1 MAKRKTQEEYIAEVS
16 MINPNVEVL
25 GQYIDSNTKILHR
38 CKIDGYEWNAY
49 PTHILSGHGCPV
61 CVNKVIIV
69 GVNDLAT
76 VRPDLIDYFEDK
88 DEAKIHT
95 IGCGCRANLVC
106 PCCGYKKNML
116 IHHLVAT
123 GFACPVC
130 GDGVSYPNKFCRALL
145 SQIDNLHARHEYQ
158 PNWAKPYF
166 YDSYFEWNGNKYI
179 LEADGMQHFTDN
191 NFGRITLDEVKHIDN
206 IKNELAINHGITV
219 IRIDCRKSELNYIK
233 TNILNSVLSKIFDLS
248 NIDWLMCERNART
261 SLLTQVCNFYNT
273 SNNKQIKYITE
284 QLNLSA
290 VTVRRYL
297 NRGTNI
303 GVCNYKGQAYQ
314 LGVIAYCIKDNKTFS
329 FPSVSMCSRELS
341 NLYNIK
347 IEKKGIDRTCRGK
360 QKSYK
365 GFIFKFK
372 DGDMYEQSA

>member
-1 MAKRKTQEEYIAEVS
+1 
-16 MINPNVEVL
+16 
-25 GQYIDSNTKILHR
+25 
-38 CKIDGYEWNAY
+38 
-49 PTHILSGHGCPV
+49 
-61 CVNKVIIV
+61 
-69 GVNDLAT
+69 
-76 VRPDLIDYFEDK
+76 
-88 DEAKIHT
+88 
-95 IGCGCRANLVC
+95 
-106 PCCGYKKNML
+106 ML
-116 IHHLVAT
+116 IHHLVVT

-145 SQIDNLHARHEYQ
+145 SQIDNLNAKYEYQ

-166 YDSYFEWNGNKYI
+166 YDTYFEWNGSKYI

-191 NFGRITLDEVKHIDN
+191 NFGRITLDEVKRIDN
-206 IKNELAINHGITV
+206 IKNELAISHGINV
-219 IRIDCRKSELNYIK
+219 IRIDCRKSELNYIRA
-233 TNILNSVLSKIFDLS
+233 NILNSVLSEIFNLS
-248 NIDWLMCERNART
+248 NVDWLMCERNARS
-261 SLLTQVCNFYNT
+261 SLMEQVCNFYNA
-273 SNNKQIKYITE
+273 SSNKQIKYIAE

-303 GVCNYKGQAYQ
+303 GICNYKGQAYQ

-329 FPSVSMCSRELS
+329 FPSMSMCSRELS
-341 NLYNIK
+341 SLYNIK

-372 DGDMYEQSA
+372 DGDIYEQSA